1 MVRSR
6 ASLLILLAVALAVR
20 AAGPGR
26 PLSRWSSGA
35 GQRPSG
41 LAAPT
46 LVATQ
51 PSDGSQQYMLEL
63 RGGAKKKDESKKN
76 KKSKKGK
83 AIDVESE
90 AEDAETP
97 VDVEDDEFNVAVDE
111 DGFHD
116 IGVNQGDFD
125 GENTFARQMQSAIE
139 KTPPVTQAFLT
150 LSIGA
155 TLASFALNNNRFPDF
170 LLLDWAQVV
179 TRGQIWRLF
188 TAFLYFGPLD
198 ISFALTVQF
207 VWQYMSQLE
216 KVHHKEPEQ
225 VRSSVGL
232 ARSRS
237 SHVFRKRIFDVMCTK
252 LRGGVTAGF
261 WRGSSR
267 KGHLFIPC
275 VAYLLSFLFFI
286 FIIVLLCFLVRN
298 DVAMR
303 RVLPS
308 RGFCC

>member
-1 MVRSR
+1 
-6 ASLLILLAVALAVR
+6 
-20 AAGPGR
+20 
-26 PLSRWSSGA
+26 
-35 GQRPSG
+35 
-41 LAAPT
+41 
-46 LVATQ
+46 
-51 PSDGSQQYMLEL
+51 MLEL
-63 RGGAKKKDESKKN
+63 RGGAKKKDKS

-83 AIDVESE
+83 KGKAKEAESE
-90 AEDAETP
+90 AEVAEP
-97 VDVEDDEFNVAVDE
+97 SVDVEDDEFNVAADE
-111 DGFHD
+111 DGFDD

-150 LSIGA
+150 LSIGV

-225 VRSSVGL
+225 VRS
-232 ARSRS
+232 
-237 SHVFRKRIFDVMCTK
+237 
-252 LRGGVTAGF
+252 RGA
-261 WRGSSR
+261 
-267 KGHLFIPC
+267 
-275 VAYLLSFLFFI
+275 
-286 FIIVLLCFLVRN
+286 
-298 DVAMR
+298 
-303 RVLPS
+303 
-308 RGFCC
+308 

>member
-1 MVRSR
+1 MARTR
-6 ASLLILLAVALAVR
+6 ASLLVLLAVALAVR

-26 PLSRWSSGA
+26 PLSRWSGGVGLSA
-35 GQRPSG
+35 QRHTG
-41 LAAPT
+41 LAAPALAT
-46 LVATQ
+46 TQ
-51 PSDGSQQYMLEL
+51 PSDGSQRYMLEL
-63 RGGAKKKDESKKN
+63 RGGAKKKDKS

-83 AIDVESE
+83 KGKAKEAESE
-90 AEDAETP
+90 AEVAEP
-97 VDVEDDEFNVAVDE
+97 SVDVEDDEFNVAADE
-111 DGFHD
+111 DGFGD

-150 LSIGA
+150 MSIGV

-225 VRSSVGL
+225 VRS
-232 ARSRS
+232 
-237 SHVFRKRIFDVMCTK
+237 
-252 LRGGVTAGF
+252 RGA
-261 WRGSSR
+261 
-267 KGHLFIPC
+267 
-275 VAYLLSFLFFI
+275 
-286 FIIVLLCFLVRN
+286 
-298 DVAMR
+298 
-303 RVLPS
+303 
-308 RGFCC
+308 